1 MNKVEF
7 IEELKKRLEGLPS
20 EEIENAINY
29 YSEYFE
35 DAGIDDET
43 DVTISLGTAK
53 EVAEQIILEYSLRNS
68 EEIVK
73 VNLSKDNENK
83 YNEDEYNTKYFSNEE
98 YNNKKEKKSKL
109 PIILISILA
118 VLASPLLLG
127 LGIGAVATIFGL
139 AVGLFAIV
147 VSIIFGGGACILGG
161 IVCIIATLF
170 AVAQSGVPTTIL
182 FIGISLII
190 IGIGIM
196 FLWLSIKGFK
206 LLILVC
212 KKLIAKITKRGGK
225 HE

>member
-1 MNKVEF
+1 MNKEEF
-7 IEELKKRLEGLPS
+7 LKELKERLEGLPS
-20 EEIENAINY
+20 DEIENAINY
-29 YSEYFE
+29 YIEYFE
-35 DAGIDDET
+35 DAKIDNEA

-53 EVAEQIILEYSLRNS
+53 EVAEQIISEYSLRNS
-68 EEIVK
+68 EEVVK
-73 VNLSKDNENK
+73 VNLSKDNGNK

-109 PIILISILA
+109 PIILIAILA

-127 LGIGAVATIFGL
+127 LGIGAVAIIFGL
-139 AVGLFAIV
+139 VVGLFAIV
-147 VSIIFGGGACILGG
+147 ISIIFGGGACILGG
-161 IVCIIATLF
+161 IVSIIATLF

-196 FLWLSIKGFK
+196 FLCLSIKGFK
-206 LLILVC
+206 LLILAC

>member
-29 YSEYFE
+29 YYEYFE

-53 EVAEQIILEYSLRNS
+53 EVAEEIISEYSLRNS
-68 EEIVK
+68 EEVVK
-73 VNLSKDNENK
+73 VNLSKDNGNK

-147 VSIIFGGGACILGG
+147 ISIIFGGGAFILGG

-196 FLWLSIKGFK
+196 FLGLSIKGFK

>member
-1 MNKVEF
+1 MNKEEF
-7 IEELKKRLEGLPS
+7 LKELKERLEGLPS
-20 EEIENAINY
+20 DEIENAINY
-29 YSEYFE
+29 YIEYFE
-35 DAGIDDET
+35 DAKIDNEA

-53 EVAEQIILEYSLRNS
+53 EVAEQIISEYSLRNS
-68 EEIVK
+68 EEVVK
-73 VNLSKDNENK
+73 VNLSKDNGNK

-109 PIILISILA
+109 PIILIAILA

-127 LGIGAVATIFGL
+127 LGIGAVAIIFGL
-139 AVGLFAIV
+139 VVGLFAIV
-147 VSIIFGGGACILGG
+147 ISIIFGGGACILGG
-161 IVCIIATLF
+161 IVSIIATLF

-196 FLWLSIKGFK
+196 FLCLSIKGFK
-206 LLILVC
+206 LLILAY

>member
-7 IEELKKRLEGLPS
+7 IEEIKKILEGLPS

-83 YNEDEYNTKYFSNEE
+83 YNEDE
-98 YNNKKEKKSKL
+98 
-109 PIILISILA
+109 
-118 VLASPLLLG
+118 
-127 LGIGAVATIFGL
+127 
-139 AVGLFAIV
+139 
-147 VSIIFGGGACILGG
+147 
-161 IVCIIATLF
+161 
-170 AVAQSGVPTTIL
+170 
-182 FIGISLII
+182 
-190 IGIGIM
+190 
-196 FLWLSIKGFK
+196 
-206 LLILVC
+206 
-212 KKLIAKITKRGGK
+212 
-225 HE
+225 

>member
-29 YSEYFE
+29 YYEYFE

-53 EVAEQIILEYSLRNS
+53 EVAEEIISEYSLRNS
-68 EEIVK
+68 EEVVK
-73 VNLSKDNENK
+73 VNLSKDNGNK

-98 YNNKKEKKSKL
+98 FNKKEKKSKL

-147 VSIIFGGGACILGG
+147 ISIIFGGGACILGG

-196 FLWLSIKGFK
+196 FLGLSIKGFK

>member
-1 MNKVEF
+1 MNKEEF
-7 IEELKKRLEGLPS
+7 LKELKERLEGLPS
-20 EEIENAINY
+20 DEIENAINY
-29 YSEYFE
+29 YIEYFE
-35 DAGIDDET
+35 DAKIDNEA

-53 EVAEQIILEYSLRNS
+53 EVAEQIISEYSLRNS
-68 EEIVK
+68 EEVVK
-73 VNLSKDNENK
+73 VNLSKDNGNK

-109 PIILISILA
+109 PIILIAILA

-127 LGIGAVATIFGL
+127 LGIGAVAIIFGL

-147 VSIIFGGGACILGG
+147 ISIIFGGGACILGG
-161 IVCIIATLF
+161 IVSIIATLF

-196 FLWLSIKGFK
+196 FLCLSIKGFK
-206 LLILVC
+206 LLILAC

>member
-7 IEELKKRLEGLPS
+7 IEELKERLEGLPS

-29 YSEYFE
+29 YFEQFE

-53 EVAEQIILEYSLRNS
+53 EVAEQIISEYSLRNS

-98 YNNKKEKKSKL
+98 FNKKEKKSKL
-109 PIILISILA
+109 PIILIAILA

-127 LGIGAVATIFGL
+127 LGIGAIATIFGL
-139 AVGLFAIV
+139 AISLFAIV
-147 VSIIFGGGACILGG
+147 ISIIFGGGACILGG

-196 FLWLSIKGFK
+196 FLGLSIKGFK

>member
-1 MNKVEF
+1 MNKEEF
-7 IEELKKRLEGLPS
+7 LKELKERLEGLPS
-20 EEIENAINY
+20 DEIENAINY
-29 YSEYFE
+29 YIEYFE
-35 DAGIDDET
+35 DAKIDNEA
-43 DVTISLGTAK
+43 DVTISLGTPK
-53 EVAEQIILEYSLRNS
+53 EVAEQIISEYSLRNS
-68 EEIVK
+68 EEVVK
-73 VNLSKDNENK
+73 VNLSKDNGNK

-109 PIILISILA
+109 PIILIAILA

-127 LGIGAVATIFGL
+127 LGIGAVAIIFGL
-139 AVGLFAIV
+139 VVGLFAIV
-147 VSIIFGGGACILGG
+147 ISIIFGGGACILGG
-161 IVCIIATLF
+161 IVSIIATLF

-196 FLWLSIKGFK
+196 FLCLSIKGFK
-206 LLILVC
+206 LLILAC

>member
-83 YNEDEYNTKYFSNEE
+83 YNEDEHNTKYFSNEE
-98 YNNKKEKKSKL
+98 YNKKEKKSKL
-109 PIILISILA
+109 PIILIAILA

-147 VSIIFGGGACILGG
+147 ISIIFGGGACILGG

-182 FIGISLII
+182 FIGLSLII

-196 FLWLSIKGFK
+196 FLWLSINGFK
-206 LLILVC
+206 LLILAC
-212 KKLIAKITKRGGK
+212 KKLIAKITKRSEK

>member
-83 YNEDEYNTKYFSNEE
+83 YNEDEHNTKYFSNEE
-98 YNNKKEKKSKL
+98 YNKKEKKSKL
-109 PIILISILA
+109 PIILIAILA

-139 AVGLFAIV
+139 AISLFAIV
-147 VSIIFGGGACILGG
+147 ISIIFGGGAFILGG
-161 IVCIIATLF
+161 IVCIIASIF
-170 AVAQSGVPTTIL
+170 AGAQSGVPTTIL
-182 FIGISLII
+182 FIGLSLII

-196 FLWLSIKGFK
+196 FLWLSINGFK
-206 LLILVC
+206 LLILAC

>member
-83 YNEDEYNTKYFSNEE
+83 YNEDEHNTKYFSNEE
-98 YNNKKEKKSKL
+98 YNKKEKKSKL
-109 PIILISILA
+109 PIILIAILA

-147 VSIIFGGGACILGG
+147 ISIIFGGGACILGG

-182 FIGISLII
+182 FIGLSLII
-190 IGIGIM
+190 IGLGLMI
-196 FLWLSIKGFK
+196 LWLSINGFK
-206 LLILVC
+206 LLILAC
-212 KKLIAKITKRGGK
+212 KKLIAKITKRSEK